1 MSKYEVLCVGL
12 AQQTGDNHI
21 DLVHDPWEL
30 TDSLTWSYFFL
41 TWVSEEASL
50 EWLHISTLVN
60 YHVSSSKDQCLLTS
74 ASLTQNWS
82 RGTLSISRLCLA
94 KKYNFLLK
102 EHTTKTRTA
111 NKSLFL
117 QTQRT
122 LQNLAL
128 PTNGPAL
135 ALGTPGALYP
145 AAS

>member
-1 MSKYEVLCVGL
+1 MSKCEVLCVGL
-12 AQQTGDNHI
+12 AQQTGDNHM

-41 TWVSEEASL
+41 TWVSEETSL
-50 EWLHISTLVN
+50 EWLHITTLVN

-82 RGTLSISRLCLA
+82 GGTLSISRLRLA
-94 KKYNFLLK
+94 KNDNVLLK
-102 EHTTKTRTA
+102 EHTTKTRTT

-122 LQNLAL
+122 LQNLPL
-128 PTNGPAL
+128 PTSGPAR
-135 ALGTPGALYP
+135 ALGTPGALYS